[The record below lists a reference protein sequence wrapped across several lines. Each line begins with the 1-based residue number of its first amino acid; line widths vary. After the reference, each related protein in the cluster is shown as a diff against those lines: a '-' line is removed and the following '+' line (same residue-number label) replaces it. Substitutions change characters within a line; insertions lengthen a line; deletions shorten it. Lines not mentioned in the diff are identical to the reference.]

1 MKKRLSVLLAGAL
14 CLTGILPVT
23 AAAEAEDAPVIIGV
37 TNVIDKVDPTYGGNP
52 WSLTADG
59 ISETIFMQNAEGE
72 LVSHIAEDLE
82 QVDDLTWKLTLK
94 EGVKFSDGSDCD
106 AAAVAES
113 MNTVME
119 LNPNASDSAG
129 KITFEAAEDGT
140 VTLTTERKTT
150 VMKSILCEW
159 ANIVFKGSEEDGY
172 VFTGPYVLDSL
183 DPGVSV
189 NLVPNEYYDDRAAD
203 RPDVQ
208 LLCFK
213 DTTAMQQAFESGEID
228 MAFTVTNDIAEAL
241 EGEGLTVKNFDA
253 GYQYF
258 AIPNLAKA
266 PLDDPNVVKAV
277 SELID
282 RDAMLTV
289 LRGGRKATGL
299 FATYYSFAGEFD
311 AKTDADEAKALLE
324 EAGYAD
330 SDGDG
335 YLDKDGEALELQLLT
350 YSYRPDLPILMQLTA
365 SELDAAG
372 IKVTTSIVDNID
384 EVLGAGEF
392 DIAFYAQH
400 TAPTGEPAYA
410 LNMFFRTDGSKN
422 HNGYSN
428 EEVDSLLDQM
438 GELEVGEER
447 DGLAKQVQ
455 QIAGEE
461 GAMIYL
467 IDPEWHIAVSE
478 KLADYVPYCGDYYVV
493 NPELGLG

>member
-1 MKKRLSVLLAGAL
+1 MKKRIAVFLTMAL
-14 CLTGILPVT
+14 CLTGIMPAA
-23 AAAEAEDAPVIIGV
+23 AAAEEADDTVIIGV
-37 TNVIDKVDPTYGGNP
+37 TNVIDKVDPTYGGDP

-94 EGVKFSDGSDCD
+94 EGVKFSDGTDVD

-119 LNPNASDSAG
+119 MNPNASDSAG

-159 ANIVFKGSEEDGY
+159 ANIVFKGSEEEGY
-172 VFTGPYVLDSL
+172 VFTGPYALESL

-189 NLVPNEYYDDRAAD
+189 SLVPNEYYDEHAAE
-203 RPDVQ
+203 RPNVQ

-228 MAFTVTNDIAEAL
+228 MAFTVTNEIAEDL
-241 EGEGLTVKNFDA
+241 EAKGMTVENFDA

-266 PLDDPNVVKAV
+266 PLDDPNVVKAI

-282 RDAMLTV
+282 RDAMQTV

-311 AKTDADEAKALLE
+311 AKTDAEDAKALLE
-324 EAGYAD
+324 ASGYAD

-350 YSYRPDLPILMQLTA
+350 YSYRPDLPVLMQLTA

-384 EVLGAGEF
+384 EVLGAGDF

-428 EEVDSLLDQM
+428 AEVDSLLDQM
-438 GELEVGEER
+438 GEMEVGEER
-447 DGLAKQVQ
+447 DALAKQVQ

-467 IDPEWHIAVSE
+467 IDPEWHIAVSD
-478 KLADYVPYCGDYYVV
+478 KLAGYVPYCGDYYVV
-493 NPELGLG
+493 NPELGL